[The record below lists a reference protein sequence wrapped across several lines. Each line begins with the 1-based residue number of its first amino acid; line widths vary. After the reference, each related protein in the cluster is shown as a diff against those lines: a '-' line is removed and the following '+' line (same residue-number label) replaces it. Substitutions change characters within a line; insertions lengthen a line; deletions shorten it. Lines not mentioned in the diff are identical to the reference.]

1 MNSFFASLSPAW
13 HPRTRK
19 GTGNDSAIRRLTWKA
34 NLRWKKRKIIFR
46 FMKPLLSKPNLTS
59 HLTAPSKTT
68 TTTAKPLKP
77 TNDVIPIAVGATLGS
92 IVLITLV
99 VYAIGRWRI
108 RQVLFTTSS
117 AYRILIFTEL
127 LAENLNVPQYPI
139 GTELLSREIPS

>member
-1 MNSFFASLSPAW
+1 
-13 HPRTRK
+13 
-19 GTGNDSAIRRLTWKA
+19 
-34 NLRWKKRKIIFR
+34 
-46 FMKPLLSKPNLTS
+46 MKPLLSKPNLTS